1 MPLKISIL
9 IFWLPPLLP
18 LTLTTSV
25 KVARPFD
32 FEGGGGTFGDTY
44 SNICSILC
52 VTIKLSLMTLLKI
65 LNHFHQKIIAEAISW
80 NLHSVLLIATV
91 VSSTLL
97 LLYLSVLLSLAIN
110 LRARLAR
117 WSGWE
122 LLSQDSGALLLHTLP
137 HYLAITRST
146 CEVK

>member
-1 MPLKISIL
+1 MYHHQAELY
-9 IFWLPPLLP
+9 
-18 LTLTTSV
+18 
-25 KVARPFD
+25 
-32 FEGGGGTFGDTY
+32 G
-44 SNICSILC
+44 
-52 VTIKLSLMTLLKI
+52 LLKV
-65 LNHFHQKIIAEAISW
+65 LNPFHQKIIADAISW
-80 NLHSVLLIATV
+80 NLHSVLLIATA
-91 VSSTLL
+91 VSSALL

-122 LLSQDSGALLLHTLP
+122 LLSQDSGALLLYTLP

>member
-1 MPLKISIL
+1 MICLNL
-9 IFWLPPLLP
+9 NLN
-18 LTLTTSV
+18 
-25 KVARPFD
+25 PFH
-32 FEGGGGTFGDTY
+32 Y
-44 SNICSILC
+44 
-52 VTIKLSLMTLLKI
+52 
-65 LNHFHQKIIAEAISW
+65 KIIADAISW

-97 LLYLSVLLSLAIN
+97 FLYLSVLLSLRID

-117 WSGWE
+117 WLGWE
-122 LLSQDSGALLLHTLP
+122 MLSQESAALLLHTLP

>member
-1 MPLKISIL
+1 MYHHKAELN
-9 IFWLPPLLP
+9 
-18 LTLTTSV
+18 
-25 KVARPFD
+25 D
-32 FEGGGGTFGDTY
+32 
-44 SNICSILC
+44 
-52 VTIKLSLMTLLKI
+52 LLKI
-65 LNHFHQKIIAEAISW
+65 LNPFHQKVIADAISW

-97 LLYLSVLLSLAIN
+97 LLYLSVLLSLRID

-137 HYLAITRST
+137 HYLARTPGIVRR
-146 CEVK
+146 K